1 MGDMPCGWGRSSEEH
16 RPLTWKIIKKLQK
29 NQWKSMEISLGTPSV
44 APLVQRR
51 FSADSGRA
59 GVPSEPG
66 DLLGT
71 KWGHFIFGEIFVLR
85 TEEADILCRFGLQT
99 IPEFRFGLQIT
110 PRSRFGLKTV
120 SGRNFGLQTTP
131 ENDWSPSTPGTDW

>member
-1 MGDMPCGWGRSSEEH
+1 MKINENSMKIKMSASSV
-16 RPLTWKIIKKLQK
+16 RRTKFSPA
-29 NQWKSMEISLGTPSV
+29 TPSV

-59 GVPSEPG
+59 GVPSGPG

-85 TEEADILCRFGLQT
+85 TEEADILCKILA
-99 IPEFRFGLQIT
+99 
-110 PRSRFGLKTV
+110 
-120 SGRNFGLQTTP
+120 
-131 ENDWSPSTPGTDW
+131 